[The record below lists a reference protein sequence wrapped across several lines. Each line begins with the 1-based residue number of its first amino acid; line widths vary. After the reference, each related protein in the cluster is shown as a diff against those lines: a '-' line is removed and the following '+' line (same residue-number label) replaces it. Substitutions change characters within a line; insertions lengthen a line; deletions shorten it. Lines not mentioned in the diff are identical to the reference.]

1 MSTPD
6 WEPRRPR
13 QRWPHSP
20 GAGQMRYPYRVRPIL
35 YVRLRPLEGP
45 SLVFERVVFAY
56 SCTPSPAITR
66 LWRTFSRPCR
76 TRSLCV
82 PVIPSGGRPS
92 SGPPDVGRQPRH
104 SGDLRPGAGG
114 WSPPVR
120 SARGAQWSVPHCRAE
135 ATMSERRALS
145 SSSTARCR
153 TGTAGGRRRRGQ
165 ADDLQAGQLLRH
177 REALEIGGGDG
188 RDAAAADAEQAV
200 RRVDR
205 LVDHGHGRP
214 RRVGCDGGEQFG
226 GRRGRQFGP
235 RVLIGTSFHD
245 RASGRIRGPGRRGP
259 GPCLTV
265 VVRGR
270 SSRTTWAGLSRG

>member
-120 SARGAQWSVPHCRAE
+120 SGHASTPAAGVRAVRVEARGERSGRFSTAGPRPPCRRGGRC
-135 ATMSERRALS
+135 RRARQRAAGRGRPAVVVDEGMPTTS
-145 SSSTARCR
+145 RPGSCSA
-153 TGTAGGRRRRGQ
+153 TGRPWRSGVATAGT
-165 ADDLQAGQLLRH
+165 L
-177 REALEIGGGDG
+177 
-188 RDAAAADAEQAV
+188 
-200 RRVDR
+200 
-205 LVDHGHGRP
+205 P
-214 RRVGCDGGEQFG
+214 RRTPNRPSVESTG
-226 GRRGRQFGP
+226 
-235 RVLIGTSFHD
+235 
-245 RASGRIRGPGRRGP
+245 
-259 GPCLTV
+259 
-265 VVRGR
+265 
-270 SSRTTWAGLSRG
+270 W